1 MKRRNIFYA
10 LATVVILSGLAFEL
24 SSAIKSRCAAG
35 VPKTLTIAITA
46 NYYPFSYI
54 SETGERTGFNL
65 ELARGI
71 CSHMKAKCAIVP
83 MRHEDVL
90 RSLKDKTVDIAIAGL
105 SSTPERRKYLAF
117 SEEYYRS
124 MSIFITNDLSLEP
137 IEKADK
143 TKLRIGVIRDSLQ
156 HRRLQKDYGTTGITI
171 VPFETHPEIYKAI
184 ETGEINVMLTE
195 GLPAY
200 ALLKSPEGQHLH
212 IAGNYPD
219 NGSSLSEG
227 RIAVNIDNRNLM
239 IYINEALIHMQTT
252 GRYQELTMKYFP
264 AINY

>member
-227 RIAVNIDNRNLM
+227 RIAVNIDVRN
-239 IYINEALIHMQTT
+239 YA
-252 GRYQELTMKYFP
+252 
-264 AINY
+264 

>member
-1 MKRRNIFYA
+1 MKRRNLFYV
-10 LATVVILSGLAFEL
+10 LAAVVVASSLAFQL
-24 SSAIKSRCAAG
+24 SSAIKSGRAAG
-35 VPKTLTIAITA
+35 VPKTLTVAITD

-54 SETGERTGFNL
+54 TESGEREGFNL
-65 ELARGI
+65 ELARDI
-71 CSHMKAKCAIVP
+71 CSYMKADCAIVP
-83 MRHEDVL
+83 MHHDDVL

-105 SSTPERRKYLAF
+105 SSTPERQRYLAF

-124 MSIFITNDLSLEP
+124 MSIFITNDPALEP
-137 IEKADK
+137 IEKSDK

-156 HRRLQKDYGTTGITI
+156 QRLLQKDYGTTGITI

-184 ETGEINVMLTE
+184 ETDEINVMLTE

-200 ALLKSPEGQHLH
+200 ALLKSPEGQNLH

-219 NGSSLSEG
+219 NGSLAEG
-227 RIAVNIDNRNLM
+227 RIAVHRDNENLM
-239 IYINEALIHMQTT
+239 IYINAALIHLQAT
-252 GRYQELTMKYFP
+252 GRYQELTLKYFP